1 MPGPWNDATDRQ
13 LLLSIIHLTNNT
25 LPKWDKV
32 AEMMGDGYTAESTR
46 QHFQKIRKETKSKF
60 GEPGTPA
67 KGKAA
72 NGDTTKSTGKR
83 KGTDTAADD
92 HDDDESPS
100 KKPKGEGK
108 KGKAVKVK
116 AEDAELDE
124 IFK

>member
-13 LLLSIIHLTNNT
+13 LLLSIIHLTNTT

-46 QHFQKIRKETKSKF
+46 QHFQKIRKETNSKSS
-60 GEPGTPA
+60 GPGTPIP
-67 KGKAA
+67 GKAVK
-72 NGDTTKSTGKR
+72 TPKSTGKR
-83 KGTDTAADD
+83 KGADTAGD

-100 KKPKGEGK
+100 KKPKGESK
-108 KGKAVKVK
+108 EGKAAKVK
-116 AEDAELDE
+116 AEDAELDD